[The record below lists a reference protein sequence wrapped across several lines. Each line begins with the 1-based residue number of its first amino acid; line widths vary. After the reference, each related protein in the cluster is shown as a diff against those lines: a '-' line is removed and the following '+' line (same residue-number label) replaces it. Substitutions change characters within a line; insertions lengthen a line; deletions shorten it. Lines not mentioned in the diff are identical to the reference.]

1 MQTTLCH
8 LFPFLFK
15 SVLEA
20 LFELNHSQFCLSVET
35 KAKVLI
41 CRDHEVE
48 LTVLEEQGFREQ
60 NLKPSDLV
68 TPVQV
73 RVCDQVAHQLRKIV
87 LEIRPVQVERS
98 FVNDSVFV
106 CVEYLLLASDAAFLL
121 AIEVSDSLRLIAS
134 VCSVLGQAHIFY
146 FT

>member
-8 LFPFLFK
+8 FFPFLFK

-20 LFELNHSQFCLSVET
+20 LFELNHSQFCLCVET

-121 AIEVSDSLRLIAS
+121 AVEVSDSLRLIAS